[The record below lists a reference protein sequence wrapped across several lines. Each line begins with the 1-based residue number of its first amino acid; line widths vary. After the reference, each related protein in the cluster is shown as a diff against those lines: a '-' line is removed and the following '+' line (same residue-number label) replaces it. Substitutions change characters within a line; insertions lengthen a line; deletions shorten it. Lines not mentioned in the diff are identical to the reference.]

1 MASDP
6 NFAWQIDV
14 DPEGT
19 DDGKDFDGTNS
30 QDEDKDDDSSDE
42 DGDTE
47 GDDG

>member
-6 NFAWQIDV
+6 NLDWQIDV

-30 QDEDKDDDSSDE
+30 QDEDEDDGSSDE
-42 DGDTE
+42 D
-47 GDDG
+47 

>member
-1 MASDP
+1 MTTDP

-30 QDEDKDDDSSDE
+30 QEEGTENDSNSEESDKDS
-42 DGDTE
+42 
-47 GDDG
+47 DDG